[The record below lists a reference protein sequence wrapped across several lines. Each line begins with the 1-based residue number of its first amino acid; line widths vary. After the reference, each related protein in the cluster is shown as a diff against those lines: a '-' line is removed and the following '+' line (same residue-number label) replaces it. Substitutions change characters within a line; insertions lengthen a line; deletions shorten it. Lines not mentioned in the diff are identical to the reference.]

1 MYISRVVE
9 FCRCSCTIAE
19 ALFAGSPFVEATG
32 LIADP
37 LNVKESPI
45 PGDFEANSTWNWRKM
60 ECKQA
65 ARVSRD
71 IDIEKSRYKDI
82 DRYRKQKSRYRKQS
96 WIEIEWR
103 IKIVW
108 LEY

>member
-1 MYISRVVE
+1 
-9 FCRCSCTIAE
+9 
-19 ALFAGSPFVEATG
+19 
-32 LIADP
+32 
-37 LNVKESPI
+37 
-45 PGDFEANSTWNWRKM
+45 M

-96 WIEIEWR
+96 WIEIE
-103 IKIVW
+103 
-108 LEY
+108 